1 MSQLD
6 LFSPWVRQNT
16 SNSEIATQLH
26 NFLLDFRALIGPLRV
41 YVSLLTCMRICVLV
55 FSQWNSSAGW
65 REYWLVIFFLPKR
78 NETTPALIMN
88 CVVLVFFVWWMD
100 VCCKS
105 LRKH

>member
-55 FSQWNSSAGW
+55 LA
-65 REYWLVIFFLPKR
+65 
-78 NETTPALIMN
+78 NETAPQGGESTDWL
-88 CVVLVFFVWWMD
+88 FFFYPREMRRRQR
-100 VCCKS
+100 S
-105 LRKH
+105 S

>member
-55 FSQWNSSAGW
+55 LA
-65 REYWLVIFFLPKR
+65 
-78 NETTPALIMN
+78 NETDRRVERILIGY
-88 CVVLVFFVWWMD
+88 FFFFTQE
-100 VCCKS
+100 K
-105 LRKH
+105 